1 MKKLLIGICVAVM
14 LCSITVTAQEYSRLS
29 QKIREIST
37 AAATADSTE
46 KLAGEGLFIIIEN
59 NLFERLADIGDF
71 NKAEELK
78 KCADAAIEAS
88 SGKDINAARQ
98 KTQELCSCLQSVFT
112 LLGGGAEQSLF
123 DDVAFNAWYYDA
135 VSYTVSNG
143 IFKGMGNNRFA
154 PDDAI
159 TRGMFLTLMGRIYM
173 ENEEVFYPGYT
184 DVTEGEYYA
193 DAVNWAKANGILTFI
208 EGDMFYPDKPISR
221 EELVTVLRGCIAYG
235 KADTGFETSA
245 DFADIEEVSDWAKT
259 AVSWAAEKNIV
270 SGFEDKT
277 FRPKDTAS
285 RAQVAQI
292 LFNLSKRR

>member
-1 MKKLLIGICVAVM
+1 MNKLLIGVCAAVM
-14 LCSITVTAQEYSRLS
+14 LCSITVTAQDYSKLS
-29 QKIREIST
+29 EQTEKIST
-37 AAATADSTE
+37 ATAAAENTE
-46 KLAGEGLFIIIEN
+46 KLAGEGILIIIEN

-71 NKAEELK
+71 NRAEELK

-88 SGKDINAARQ
+88 AGKDINAARQ

-112 LLGGGAEQSLF
+112 LLGGGNEQSLF
-123 DDVAFNAWYYDA
+123 DDVDFNAWYYDA

-143 IFKGMGNNRFA
+143 IFKGVGNNRFA

-173 ENEEVFYPGYT
+173 ENEEVFYQGYT

-193 DAVNWAKANGILTFI
+193 DAVYWAKANGILTFI
-208 EGDMFYPDKPISR
+208 EGDRFYPDKPISR
-221 EELVTVLRGCIAYG
+221 EELITVLRECIAYS
-235 KADTGFETSA
+235 KTDTNFDTVA
-245 DFADIEEVSDWAKT
+245 DFADMEDVSAWAKT

-270 SGFEDKT
+270 LGFEDKT
-277 FRPKDTAS
+277 FRPNLTAS
-285 RAQVAQI
+285 RVQVAQI